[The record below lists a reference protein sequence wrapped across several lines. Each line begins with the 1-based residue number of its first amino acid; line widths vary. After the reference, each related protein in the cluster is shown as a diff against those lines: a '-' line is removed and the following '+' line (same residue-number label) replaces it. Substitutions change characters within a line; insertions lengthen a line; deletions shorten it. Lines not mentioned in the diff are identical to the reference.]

1 MSGSQLLELA
11 TQGAQDGRVTV
22 KVAGDLDA
30 TYAHRLYDAVERLD
44 LRVGEHLDL
53 RLEDVTF
60 LDTVGASVLAA
71 SRQLAVDRGCAFS
84 ISAPSLQCRAVLEL
98 VGLGRLLP
106 SLDDSLEALPGM
118 LPLI

>member
-1 MSGSQLLELA
+1 MFGSQLLELS
-11 TQGAQDGRVTV
+11 TQWAQDGRVAV

-30 TYAHRLYDAVERLD
+30 TDAHLLYNAVEQLE
-44 LRVGEHLDL
+44 LHVGQHLDL
-53 RLEDVTF
+53 DLEDVTF

-71 SRQLAVDRGCAFS
+71 CRQNAVDRGCGFS

-106 SLDDSLEALPGM
+106 SLDDSPEALPGM